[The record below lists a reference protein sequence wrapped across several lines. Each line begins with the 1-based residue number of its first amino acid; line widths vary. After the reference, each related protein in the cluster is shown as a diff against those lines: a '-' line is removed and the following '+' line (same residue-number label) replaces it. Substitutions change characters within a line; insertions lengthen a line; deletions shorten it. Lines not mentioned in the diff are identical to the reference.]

1 MKKLYKLVVLLIF
14 ALILLIPATAFG
26 QLSRGSIENAL
37 STDENENCEYLSI
50 QDGVDTPMRFT
61 LTYPSTPNVIPS
73 VKGTDPQSLFASDF
87 NNEGFFFATNST
99 DLFTIEIHID
109 YDSTSN
115 ESRNFL
121 YEIFTNDNMVNQV
134 GNWHTDR
141 NNFCKIIELN
151 TAPAPHIMTDEEIID
166 TIAEYEREQH
176 EITHLKQDQTNDMI
190 SIIVIAVTGVG
201 LTFIVILFFMKLS
214 KSKDTANSIL
224 VSKQFGKM
232 TLKFADAIK
241 LMRVST
247 EYQDTKIDYI
257 LDKIERG
264 LRDIT
269 ITAFNNK
276 KDMKEFIDNLPKP
289 ETKQVNALP
298 EPLPKPKDDQKSL
311 SLNLLK
317 MVNSNDKTT
326 DKKTIKK
333 VDAIT
338 DDKVTKGMTMFEK
351 LKEKSLSQFGI
362 KDKSQP
368 KPTEDLYEELNKKST
383 DELYDIQS
391 KMYKTISKYNDDK
404 DFKTKYDVVIK
415 MIKDRTGSK

>member
-1 MKKLYKLVVLLIF
+1 
-14 ALILLIPATAFG
+14 
-26 QLSRGSIENAL
+26 
-37 STDENENCEYLSI
+37 
-50 QDGVDTPMRFT
+50 
-61 LTYPSTPNVIPS
+61 
-73 VKGTDPQSLFASDF
+73 
-87 NNEGFFFATNST
+87 
-99 DLFTIEIHID
+99 
-109 YDSTSN
+109 
-115 ESRNFL
+115 
-121 YEIFTNDNMVNQV
+121 
-134 GNWHTDR
+134 
-141 NNFCKIIELN
+141 
-151 TAPAPHIMTDEEIID
+151 
-166 TIAEYEREQH
+166 
-176 EITHLKQDQTNDMI
+176 MI

>member
-1 MKKLYKLVVLLIF
+1 MKKLYKVIVMLIF

-50 QDGVDTPMRFT
+50 QDGIDTPMRFT

-73 VKGTDPQSLFASDF
+73 IKGTDPQSLFASDF
-87 NNEGFFFATNST
+87 NNQGFFFATNST

-115 ESRNFL
+115 VSRNFL
-121 YEIFTNDNMVNQV
+121 YEIFTNDNMMNQV
-134 GNWHTDR
+134 GNWNTDR
-141 NNFCKIIELN
+141 NSFCKIIELN
-151 TAPAPHIMTDEEIID
+151 TAPAPHIMTDEEIIN
-166 TIAEYEREQH
+166 TIAGYEKEQH
-176 EITHLKQDQTNDMI
+176 EVTHLKQDQTNDMI

-201 LTFIVILFFMKLS
+201 LLFIIILLFMKLS
-214 KSKDTANSIL
+214 KSKDTANSIF

-247 EYQDTKIDYI
+247 EYQDTKLDYI
-257 LDKIERG
+257 LNKVERG

-276 KDMKEFIDNLPKP
+276 NDMKEFLDKQSSLVKEDVVV
-289 ETKQVNALP
+289 ETESDK
-298 EPLPKPKDDQKSL
+298 KDDSDKSV

-317 MVNSNDKTT
+317 MVGSPNKPVAIQSIKTSE
-326 DKKTIKK
+326 D
-333 VDAIT
+333 IT
-338 DDKVTKGMTMFEK
+338 KSMSMFEK
-351 LKEKSLSQFGI
+351 LKEKSLSQLGI
-362 KDKSQP
+362 KDKVDEKS
-368 KPTEDLYEELNKKST
+368 TAYLREELEKNT
-383 DELYDIQS
+383 TQELYDINAT
-391 KMYKTISKYNDDK
+391 MFKTISKYNTDK
-404 DFKTKYDVVIK
+404 DFKIRYDTVIN
-415 MIKDRTGSK
+415 ILKDRASKK

>member
-1 MKKLYKLVVLLIF
+1 MKKLYKVVVLLIF

-37 STDENENCEYLSI
+37 STEENENCEYISI
-50 QDGVDTPMRFT
+50 QDGVDTPMRFS
-61 LTYPSTPNVIPS
+61 LTYESTPNVIPS

-99 DLFTIEIHID
+99 DLFTIKIDID
-109 YDSTSN
+109 YDDPSAK
-115 ESRNFL
+115 SRNYL
-121 YEIFTNDNMVNQV
+121 YEIFTNDNMVKQV
-134 GNWHTDR
+134 GNWQSDR
-141 NNFCKIIELN
+141 NSFCKIIELN
-151 TAPAPHIMTDEEIID
+151 TAQAPHIMTDEEIIQ
-166 TIAEYEREQH
+166 TIAEYEKEQH
-176 EITHLKQDQTNDMI
+176 EMTHFKQDQTNDMI

-247 EYQDTKIDYI
+247 EYQDTKIDYV

-269 ITAFNNK
+269 ITAYNNK

-289 ETKQVNALP
+289 ETKQADPLP

-317 MVNSNDKTT
+317 MVNSNEKTK
-326 DKKTIKK
+326 DKKTTIKI
-333 VDAIT
+333 DTIT
-338 DDKVTKGMTMFEK
+338 DDKVTNGMTMFEK
-351 LKEKSLSQFGI
+351 IKEKSLSQLGI
-362 KDKSQP
+362 KDKIEV

-383 DELYDIQS
+383 DELYDIQA
-391 KMYKTISKYNDDK
+391 KMYKTISKYNEDK

>member
-1 MKKLYKLVVLLIF
+1 MKKIYKLVVLLIF

-201 LTFIVILFFMKLS
+201 LTFIVILFF
-214 KSKDTANSIL
+214 I
-224 VSKQFGKM
+224 F
-232 TLKFADAIK
+232 
-241 LMRVST
+241 
-247 EYQDTKIDYI
+247 
-257 LDKIERG
+257 
-264 LRDIT
+264 
-269 ITAFNNK
+269 
-276 KDMKEFIDNLPKP
+276 FI
-289 ETKQVNALP
+289 V
-298 EPLPKPKDDQKSL
+298 
-311 SLNLLK
+311 
-317 MVNSNDKTT
+317 
-326 DKKTIKK
+326 
-333 VDAIT
+333 
-338 DDKVTKGMTMFEK
+338 F
-351 LKEKSLSQFGI
+351 
-362 KDKSQP
+362 
-368 KPTEDLYEELNKKST
+368 
-383 DELYDIQS
+383 
-391 KMYKTISKYNDDK
+391 
-404 DFKTKYDVVIK
+404 
-415 MIKDRTGSK
+415 

>member
-1 MKKLYKLVVLLIF
+1 MKKLYKVVVLLMF

-37 STDENENCEYLSI
+37 STEENENCEYISI
-50 QDGVDTPMRFT
+50 QDGVDTPMRFS
-61 LTYPSTPNVIPS
+61 LTYESTPNVIPS

-99 DLFTIEIHID
+99 DLFTIEINID
-109 YDSTSN
+109 YDDPSSK
-115 ESRNFL
+115 SRNYL
-121 YEIFTNDNMVNQV
+121 YEIFTNDNMVKQV
-134 GNWHTDR
+134 GNWQSDR
-141 NNFCKIIELN
+141 NSFCKIIELN
-151 TAPAPHIMTDEEIID
+151 TSPAPHIMTDEEIID

-176 EITHLKQDQTNDMI
+176 ETTHLKQDQTNDMI

-247 EYQDTKIDYI
+247 EYQDTKIDYV

-289 ETKQVNALP
+289 ETKQADPLP

-317 MVNSNDKTT
+317 MVNSNDETK
-326 DKKTIKK
+326 DKKSTKK
-333 VDAIT
+333 IDSIT
-338 DDKVTKGMTMFEK
+338 DDKVTNGMTMFEK
-351 LKEKSLSQFGI
+351 IKEKSLSQLGI
-362 KDKSQP
+362 KDKIEV

-383 DELYDIQS
+383 DELYDIQA
-391 KMYKTISKYNDDK
+391 KMYKTISKYNEDK

>member
-1 MKKLYKLVVLLIF
+1 MKKLYKVIVMLIF

-73 VKGTDPQSLFASDF
+73 IKGTDPQSLFASDF
-87 NNEGFFFATNST
+87 NNQGFFFATNST

-121 YEIFTNDNMVNQV
+121 YEIFTNDNMMNQV
-134 GNWHTDR
+134 GNWNTDR
-141 NNFCKIIELN
+141 NNFCKIIEFN
-151 TAPAPHIMTDEEIID
+151 TAPAPHIMTDEEIIN
-166 TIAEYEREQH
+166 TIAGYEKEQH
-176 EITHLKQDQTNDMI
+176 EVTHLKQDQTNDMI
-190 SIIVIAVTGVG
+190 SIIVIAVTSVG
-201 LTFIVILFFMKLS
+201 LLFIIILLFMKLS

-247 EYQDTKIDYI
+247 EYQDTKLDYI

-276 KDMKEFIDNLPKP
+276 NDMKEFIDSLPKP
-289 ETKQVNALP
+289 ETKQVDKLP
-298 EPLPKPKDDQKSL
+298 EPLPVSKDEQKSL

-317 MVNSNDKTT
+317 MVNSNDKPV
-326 DKKTIKK
+326 DKTLAKK
-333 VDAIT
+333 VDADT
-338 DDKVTKGMTMFEK
+338 NDKVTKGMTMFEK
-351 LKEKSLSQFGI
+351 LKEKSLSQLGI
-362 KDKSQP
+362 KDKTETKSV
-368 KPTEDLYEELNKKST
+368 EDLQKELEKNT
-383 DELYDIQS
+383 TQELYDINAT
-391 KMYKTISKYNDDK
+391 MFKTISKYNNDK
-404 DFKTKYDVVIK
+404 DFKIRYD
-415 MIKDRTGSK
+415 MIISILKDRASKK